1 MDEELLA
8 ELFSMIAEGTFED
21 LEQFQEYIET
31 DGIEEIY
38 QMIPEGVF
46 EDEDQFF
53 TYTAPLTDPLGQKKK
68 TTSSQQPGQNMV
80 SGDNGIVQTTQE
92 GIGSSG
98 LASPLSNEL
107 VETNGAPPINEK
119 NEPLANTVVKQ

>member
-46 EDEDQFF
+46 EDEDQFI
-53 TYTAPLTDPLGQKKK
+53 TYTAPLTDPF
-68 TTSSQQPGQNMV
+68 
-80 SGDNGIVQTTQE
+80 
-92 GIGSSG
+92 
-98 LASPLSNEL
+98 
-107 VETNGAPPINEK
+107 
-119 NEPLANTVVKQ
+119 VKQLGHWKVQKYHPLHEH